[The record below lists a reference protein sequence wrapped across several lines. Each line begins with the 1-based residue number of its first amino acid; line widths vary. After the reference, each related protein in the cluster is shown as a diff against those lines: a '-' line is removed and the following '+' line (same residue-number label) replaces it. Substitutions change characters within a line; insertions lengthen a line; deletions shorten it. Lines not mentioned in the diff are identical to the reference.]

1 MTQHEIKN
9 ILEIGVMLSS
19 ERDLEKLLARVL
31 DCVMDLARCDAGTLY
46 LLEGDHLAFKLMRNR
61 SRQLG
66 TLPPVPLDREHVCAL
81 SFLDGRTI
89 SIDDVYLSRECDFSG
104 TLRYDALTGYRTRS
118 MLVVPMIGRQGE
130 KLGVIQLINALDDG
144 GAVAPFPADMT
155 LVLESAAS
163 QAAITILNARY
174 IEEIRE
180 LFHSFVRVMSAAIGE
195 LTPYNASHTM
205 HMAEYCGRFL
215 DYLNESAGYERFDAD
230 RREEL
235 LTSVWLHDVGKL
247 ITPLEVMNKAGR
259 LRPEQHDALFHRLE
273 VIRLRG
279 EIDRLNGRITPEEL
293 SALEEDTYAAQRFI
307 DEIDAADFL
316 SDERLARVDALAER
330 TYTAADGSIRP
341 WLTEEEHKMLSI
353 RGGTLSPEERK
364 IMEKHVVFT
373 DKLLSQIRFSRNLS
387 HVRQWAA
394 SHHELLNGQGYPDH
408 LRGDAIPEEV
418 RIITILDVFDAL
430 VASDRPYKEGKP
442 VPAAL
447 AILKDMAAQ
456 GRLDSELLEQFTASR
471 CWETEEENAQ

>member
-1 MTQHEIKN
+1 MTRYEIKN

-19 ERDLEKLLARVL
+19 ERDLDKLLARVL

-46 LLEGDHLAFKLMRNR
+46 LLEGDALAFQLMRNR
-61 SRQLG
+61 SREIG

-89 SIDDVYLSRECDFSG
+89 SIDDVYESRECDFSG

-118 MLVVPMIGRQGE
+118 MLVVPMIGREGE
-130 KLGVIQLINALDDG
+130 KLGVIQLINALDDS
-144 GAVAPFPADMT
+144 GAAVPFPADMT
-155 LVLESAAS
+155 LVLESVAS

-180 LFHSFVRVMSAAIGE
+180 LFHSFVRVMSTAIGE
-195 LTPYNASHTM
+195 LTPYNASHTR

-215 DYLNESAGYERFDAD
+215 DYLNESAGYERFDAG

-235 LTSVWLHDVGKL
+235 ITSVWLHDVGKL
-247 ITPLEVMNKAGR
+247 VTPLEVMNKAGR

-279 EIDRLNGRITPEEL
+279 EIDRLEGRVTAEEL
-293 SALEEDTYAAQRFI
+293 SALIADTRAAEASI
-307 DEIDAADFL
+307 DEIDAADAL
-316 SDERLARVDALAER
+316 DGPQLARVEELAR
-330 TYTAADGSIRP
+330 RVYTGSDGAVLP
-341 WLTEEEHKMLSI
+341 WLTEEEHRMLSI
-353 RGGTLSPEERK
+353 RGGNLSPEERE
-364 IMEKHVVFT
+364 IMNQHVVAT
-373 DKLLSQIRFSRNLS
+373 DKLLSQIHFTEGLS

-394 SHHELLNGQGYPDH
+394 SHHELLNGQGYPRH
-408 LRGDAIPEEV
+408 LQGDQIPEEV
-418 RIITILDVFDAL
+418 RILTILDIFDAL
-430 VASDRPYKEGKP
+430 VASDRPYKKGKP
-442 VPAAL
+442 VPVAL

-456 GRLDSELLEQFTASR
+456 GRLDSELLEQFIASR
-471 CWETEEENAQ
+471 CWETKGETTR